1 MDKLEHYRALVK
13 QLLRNEAAIK
23 PASGEIEPHL
33 VFDDEHNSYQLM
45 YIGWQGSWRMH
56 GVVIHVRLRNG
67 KIWSEEDGTEQGFAS
82 KLLEAGVPKDE
93 IVLAFHAP
101 WERQYTEFA
110 VA

>member
-1 MDKLEHYRALVK
+1 MDRLEQYRALVK

-23 PASGEIEPHL
+23 PASEDIEPQL
-33 VFDDEHNSYQLM
+33 VFDDENSSYQLM

-56 GVVIHVRLRNG
+56 GSVIHVRLRDG
-67 KIWSEEDGTEQGFAS
+67 KIWIEEDGTEEGFAS
-82 KLLEAGVPKDE
+82 KLLEAGVSKDE